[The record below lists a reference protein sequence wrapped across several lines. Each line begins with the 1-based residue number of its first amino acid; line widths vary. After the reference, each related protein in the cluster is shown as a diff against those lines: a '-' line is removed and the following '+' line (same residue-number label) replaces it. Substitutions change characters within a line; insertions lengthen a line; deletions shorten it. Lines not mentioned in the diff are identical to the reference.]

1 VQPIDFAGN
10 LRYAKHMNP
19 SLSRRRP
26 VLTLLVWSV
35 FWFAWSVATTLNR
48 AHTAAGASED
58 PYYWRFWT
66 PEVQDLRAFAG
77 EIGRRVPVR
86 GEIAVVAAAGR
97 DSDGNEVAAW
107 CEFYLP
113 DRECLW
119 TGDLAPGHRP
129 EWRLV
134 WNQADGEAGWAVQ
147 ARHGRFR
154 LERRSGTP

>member
-1 VQPIDFAGN
+1 
-10 LRYAKHMNP
+10 MSP
-19 SLSRRRP
+19 SLTRRGP

-35 FWFAWSVATTLNR
+35 LWFSWVVATTLDR

-66 PEVQDLRAFAG
+66 PEVQDLRAFAE
-77 EIGRRVPVR
+77 EIGRRVPVG

-97 DSDGNEVAAW
+97 DSDGNEVATW
-107 CEFYLP
+107 CELYLA

-119 TGDLAPGHRP
+119 VGDLAPGHRA

-134 WNQADGEAGWAVQ
+134 WNLPDAEAGWAVQ

-154 LERRSGTP
+154 LERWSGTP